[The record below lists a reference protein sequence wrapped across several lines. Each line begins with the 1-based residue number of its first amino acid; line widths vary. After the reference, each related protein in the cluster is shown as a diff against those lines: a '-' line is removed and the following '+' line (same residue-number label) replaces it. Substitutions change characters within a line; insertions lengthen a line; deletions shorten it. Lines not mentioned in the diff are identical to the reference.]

1 MININKLQLINK
13 IHSNIYIYIHLLLE
27 LYIYYRIIYFF
38 HFFIFIEKI
47 IISSESINY

>member
-27 LYIYYRIIYFF
+27 LYIYYIIIYFF